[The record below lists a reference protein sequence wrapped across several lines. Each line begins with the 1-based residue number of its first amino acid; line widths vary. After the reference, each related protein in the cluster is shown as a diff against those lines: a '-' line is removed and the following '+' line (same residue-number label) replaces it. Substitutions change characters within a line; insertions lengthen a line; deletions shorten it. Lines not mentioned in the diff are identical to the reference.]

1 MYAYMCVCIH
11 VCLYVYVCLYI
22 CAFAYMFMC
31 MHNVGVR
38 GKSPKRFPERSTRGK
53 PKEREGVEW
62 RTRGKC
68 II

>member
-1 MYAYMCVCIH
+1 MLICVYVSMYVYMCM
-11 VCLYVYVCLYI
+11 LVCLYI

-38 GKSPKRFPERSTRGK
+38 GKSAKRFPERSTRGK